1 MGPGERG
8 GKRRASGE
16 GGDMHR
22 GDRAGYRRPRTGALK
37 WGEGCG
43 WLTWWGNV
51 RSGEWGQYW
60 SLVWGLGLGSQTL
73 HPWSWK
79 APRYLLIKKIFLELL

>member
-1 MGPGERG
+1 
-8 GKRRASGE
+8 
-16 GGDMHR
+16 MHR
-22 GDRAGYRRPRTGALK
+22 GTGQGTET
-37 WGEGCG
+37 WDWSTEMERDCG

-60 SLVWGLGLGSQTL
+60 SLVWGLGLGSQTP

-79 APRYLLIKKIFLELL
+79 APRYLLH